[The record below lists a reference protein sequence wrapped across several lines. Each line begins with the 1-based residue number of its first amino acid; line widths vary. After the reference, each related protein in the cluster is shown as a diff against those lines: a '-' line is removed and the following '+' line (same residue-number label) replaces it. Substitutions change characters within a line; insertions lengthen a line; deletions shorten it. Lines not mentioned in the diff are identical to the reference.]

1 MTPKTKTA
9 LGWILTIGGSLGGLA
24 VVGMAAQF
32 WISVEVKD
40 QLHGHVEDM
49 SGSMDVAADLTTD
62 VASIKATV
70 VAIDSKTDT
79 AIENQQR
86 FEEIFMEYLR
96 NEASR

>member
-1 MTPKTKTA
+1 MTPKSKSVI
-9 LGWILTIGGSLGGLA
+9 GWITAIGGSLGGLA
-24 VVGMAAQF
+24 IIGMAAQF
-32 WISVEVKD
+32 WISVEVKS

-49 SGSMDVAADLTTD
+49 AGDMDIAAGLTTD

-70 VAIDSKTDT
+70 AGIDSKTDT

-96 NEASR
+96 NEANN